1 MTTIVIY
8 GFYIEGLSRTDP
20 LSKCHVALVVDLHFF
35 MSKNILHRLCFLFS
49 IWKALL
55 IFKLQGT
62 KSFHLCNNTM
72 KMMKIVVLLTD
83 ISGRR
88 K

>member
-35 MSKNILHRLCFLFS
+35 YV
-49 IWKALL
+49 
-55 IFKLQGT
+55 QEYPT
-62 KSFHLCNNTM
+62 
-72 KMMKIVVLLTD
+72 
-83 ISGRR
+83 
-88 K
+88 